1 MFIIYKHVAKQNM
14 QRAATLD
21 KSLDILEAIREARE
35 EGLGIREMARRLD
48 INPTTV
54 HNLAWTLC
62 ERGYLQ
68 QDGRTK
74 RFLLGPAC
82 RKLAQGDA
90 PFRDLAQ
97 RAEPLVRRCQ
107 DELGETVMLA
117 ALHGRE
123 IAPLVYLPSSQSLR
137 VHEPNVMAEHAYG
150 TAVGKILL
158 STLGEADLEA
168 YLRAY
173 PPYPFT
179 ATTAAT
185 PRAVRAALREVRRQ
199 GYAGTH
205 DELTAGV
212 SALAVLIEQEVRP
225 QCTAALAASAPT
237 VRLDARQ
244 ARKTLETL
252 RHYARL
258 IGRAWK

>member
-1 MFIIYKHVAKQNM
+1 M

-21 KSLDILEAIREARE
+21 KSLDILEAIRESRA
-35 EGLGIREMARRLD
+35 EGLGIREMSRRLN

-68 QDGRTK
+68 QNDKTR

-82 RKLAQGDA
+82 AKLAQGDA

-97 RAEPLVRRCQ
+97 LAEPLVRRCQ
-107 DELGETVMLA
+107 DDLDETVMLA
-117 ALHGRE
+117 ALHGCE

-150 TAVGKILL
+150 TAVGKMLL
-158 STLGEADLEA
+158 STLNEEDLEA
-168 YLRAY
+168 YMRAY

-179 ATTAAT
+179 ATTVAT
-185 PRAVRAALREVRRQ
+185 PRAVRAALREVRER
-199 GYAGTH
+199 GCAETH
-205 DELTAGV
+205 DELTTGV
-212 SALAVLIEQEVRP
+212 SALAVLIEQSAEP
-225 QCTAALAASAPT
+225 PCTAALAASAPT
-237 VRLDARQ
+237 VRLDEGR

-252 RHYARL
+252 RHYAQL
-258 IGRAWK
+258 IGRVWRR

>member
-1 MFIIYKHVAKQNM
+1 M

-21 KSLDILEAIREARE
+21 KSLDILEAIRESRE
-35 EGLGIREMARRLD
+35 EGLGIREMARRLN

-68 QDGRTK
+68 QNERTK

-82 RKLAQGDA
+82 AKLAQSDA

-107 DELGETVMLA
+107 DELDETVMLA
-117 ALHGRE
+117 VLQGRE
-123 IAPLVYLPSSQSLR
+123 IVPLVYLPSSQSLR
-137 VHEPNVMAEHAYG
+137 VHEPTVMAEHAYG

-158 STLGEADLEA
+158 STLGEGDLEA

-179 ATTAAT
+179 ATTVST
-185 PRAVRAALREVRRQ
+185 PRAVRAALDEVRKR

-205 DELTAGV
+205 DELTVGV
-212 SALAVLIEQEVRP
+212 SALAVLIEQGAEP
-225 QCTAALAASAPT
+225 PCTAALAASAPT
-237 VRLDARQ
+237 VRFDTRQ
-244 ARKTLETL
+244 AHKTLETL
-252 RHYARL
+252 QRYARL
-258 IGRAWK
+258 IGGAWKR

>member
-1 MFIIYKHVAKQNM
+1 M

-21 KSLDILEAIREARE
+21 KSLDILEAIRESRG
-35 EGLGIREMARRLD
+35 EGLGIREMSRRLN

-68 QDGRTK
+68 QNDKTR

-82 RKLAQGDA
+82 AKLAQGDA

-97 RAEPLVRRCQ
+97 LAEPLVRRCQ
-107 DELGETVMLA
+107 DDLDETVMLA

-150 TAVGKILL
+150 TAVGKMLL
-158 STLGEADLEA
+158 STFGEDDLEA

-179 ATTAAT
+179 ATTVAT
-185 PRAVRAALREVRRQ
+185 PRSVRAALREVCERGHAETR
-199 GYAGTH
+199 
-205 DELTAGV
+205 DELTVGV
-212 SALAVLIEQEVRP
+212 SALAMLIEQGGEPRCV
-225 QCTAALAASAPT
+225 AALAASAPT
-237 VRLDARQ
+237 VRLNARQ
-244 ARKTLETL
+244 AHKTLETL
-252 RHYARL
+252 RHYAQL
-258 IGRAWK
+258 IGRVWRR